1 MAKIALAAAGGLFG
15 ALLSPFLGPG
25 AIFEGISIGLAVGG
39 LLFRPT
45 PTPPPLQDLQV
56 SGSADGAPIP
66 FGYGLQRFGG
76 QIIWTPGITYSF
88 EEQSSSAASYTTL
101 FSSSFAAAFC
111 EGPANI
117 LRVWGDTKLIY
128 DSDPMAAT
136 DYPVDDYPA
145 WVSTQLYNPGNQVA
159 YSGQVYQCLETNTG
173 VEPDTSGT
181 TDWLLLSDTPA
192 WIDTQPY
199 NPGDVVNH
207 DAELWVC
214 LASNTD
220 VSPGSNS
227 TDWQSL
233 ASYYPAPTLYPGN
246 NTQLPDPDI
255 QASEGAS
262 VTPAFRGLCYMTMID
277 FPLAN
282 FGNRIP
288 NIRAEIQFLKV
299 APTLGG

>member
-1 MAKIALAAAGGLFG
+1 MAKLALAAAGGIFG

-25 AIFEGISIGLAVGG
+25 AIFEGISIGLTVGG
-39 LLFRPT
+39 ILFRPS

-66 FGYGLQRFGG
+66 FGYGLMRFGG
-76 QIIWTPGITYSF
+76 QIIWTPGITYTDQENSV
-88 EEQSSSAASYTTL
+88 SASGYTTL
-101 FSSSFAAAFC
+101 FSSSFACAFC
-111 EGPANI
+111 EGPGTI

-128 DSDPMAAT
+128 DSDPAAAT

-145 WVSTQLYNPGNQVA
+145 WSSTQLYNPGNQVA
-159 YSGQVYQCLETNTG
+159 FMGQVYQCLETNTN
-173 VEPDTSGT
+173 VAPNTPST

-192 WIDTQPY
+192 WNDTQPY

-207 DAELWVC
+207 DGDLWVC

-220 VSPGSNS
+220 VSPGSDS
-227 TDWQSL
+227 DDWQL
-233 ASYYPAPTLYPGN
+233 LDTYYPQPTLYPGDFA
-246 NTQLPDPDI
+246 QLPDPDI
-255 QASEGAS
+255 QSSEGAD
-262 VTPAFRGLCYMTMID
+262 VTPAFRGLCYAKWLD

-288 NIRAEIQFLKV
+288 NLRAEIQFLKV
-299 APTLGG
+299 APSLGG